1 MRHIIKISI
10 IALIFFASC
19 EKISDQQKYILKF
32 YGDAYSDIGYSV
44 TILPDGYVIAG
55 QLTTSQK
62 DKNNKD
68 VWNTNMGIIK
78 TGWEGNVA
86 WKVSAGG
93 KLSDWGSKIFQNAD
107 GSLLC
112 VGTSTDTI
120 ALTTDVFAV
129 KVSAAGDVE
138 WKKNYGGTGNQSGVD
153 VAKTTDGYLILGTT
167 DIERAPAADSLGNPD
182 GKTDILILKI
192 LDNGDP
198 VNSNPTGFWK
208 DDQAKVIKQDIDGNF
223 IVFGTVDN
231 STATQSN
238 HDLILIK
245 INPSGYAVQT
255 KLIVTPDDEYAAG
268 LEVLQDGYM
277 LAYTVGAPG
286 GTQQIFLK
294 KMNSDIYAA
303 PVFTNPITITN
314 PGSTDNSAAVFAI
327 SKYKTDSF
335 LLAGESGKTSPK
347 LLVFEIDAS
356 GNPVAGHQIIRGSTG
371 TQVAYDVESGDDGY
385 IIAVG
390 KNSLDVNS
398 MMTFLKFKF

>member
-1 MRHIIKISI
+1 MNKIIKSLV
-10 IALIFFASC
+10 IALIFLASC
-19 EKISDQQKYILKF
+19 EKISDQEKYILKF
-32 YGDAYSDIGYSV
+32 YGDAYNDIAYSA
-44 TILPDGYVIAG
+44 TIVSDGYVIAG
-55 QLTTSQK
+55 QFA
-62 DKNNKD
+62 KNQGGSGNNVSLNK
-68 VWNTNMGIIK
+68 NMGIIK
-78 TGWEGNVA
+78 TDWGGNVK

-93 KLSDWGSKIFQNAD
+93 KYDDWGSMIYQNAD
-107 GSLLC
+107 SSLIC
-112 VGTSTDTI
+112 VGTTTDTTS
-120 ALTTDVFAV
+120 LTTDVFAV
-129 KVSAAGDVE
+129 KVSSAGEVE
-138 WKKNYGGTGNQSGVD
+138 WKKNYGGTGNQTGID
-153 VAKTTDGYLILGTT
+153 IAKTSDGYLILGTT
-167 DIERAPAADSLGNPD
+167 DIERAPAADSIGNPD
-182 GKTDILILKI
+182 GKTDIFILKI
-192 LDNGDP
+192 NDNGDF
-198 VNSNPTGFWK
+198 VNSNAYGYWK

-231 STATQSN
+231 STPTQNN

-245 INPSGYAVQT
+245 INSSGYAIQT
-255 KLIVTPDDEYAAG
+255 KMIVNADDEYAADM
-268 LEVLQDGYM
+268 EVLQDGYL

-286 GTQQIFLK
+286 SNQQIYVK
-294 KMNSDIYAA
+294 KMNTDIYAA

-335 LLAGESGKTSPK
+335 LLAGESGKISPK

-371 TQVAYDVESGDDGY
+371 TQVVYDVVSGDDGF